1 MSIGLFKRKKKSAS
15 ESWNAKT
22 MFGAGLSFAVSE
34 AYKLLRTNIQF
45 SFSNEGTGHVIGVTS
60 SIQSE
65 GKSSSICNLAYAMAE
80 DGARVVLLDGD
91 LRRPSIASKLGLARS
106 PGLTNL
112 LVSRGEYQDVIQH
125 CAAAPRLD
133 IITAGDIPPNP
144 SELLGSNRMAALL
157 QELRQNYDYIL
168 VDLPPVT
175 VVSDAVAMS
184 KVLDGVVVVVR
195 NAVAEQKM
203 LAEAIRQLKMVNV
216 RILGFAFRDTQPN
229 GGRYGAKYGKRYKY
243 YKYYRSYAES
253 ASRAHKRA
261 AAAAGQRRSAPK
273 E

>member
-1 MSIGLFKRKKKSAS
+1 MRLNLFKRRKKSVT
-15 ESWNAKT
+15 EIWNRGS

-45 SFSNEGTGHVIGVTS
+45 SFSDEGRGHIIGVTS

-65 GKSSSICNLAYAMAE
+65 GKSSSISNLAYAMAE
-80 DGARVVLLDGD
+80 DGERVLLLDAD

-112 LVSRGEYQDVIQH
+112 LVSKGDYRGVVQH
-125 CAAAPRLD
+125 CAAAPKLD
-133 IITAGDIPPNP
+133 IICAGDIPPNP
-144 SELLGSNRMAALL
+144 SELLGSNRMAKLL
-157 QELRQNYDYIL
+157 DELRQHYDYIL

-203 LAEAIRQLKMVNV
+203 LSEAIRQLKMVNV
-216 RILGFAFRDTQPN
+216 HILGFVFRDTVN
-229 GGRYGAKYGKRYKY
+229 NTGGYGKKYGRRYKY

-253 ASRAHKRA
+253 ANAANRSEDKRGSREQSK
-261 AAAAGQRRSAPK
+261 
-273 E
+273 